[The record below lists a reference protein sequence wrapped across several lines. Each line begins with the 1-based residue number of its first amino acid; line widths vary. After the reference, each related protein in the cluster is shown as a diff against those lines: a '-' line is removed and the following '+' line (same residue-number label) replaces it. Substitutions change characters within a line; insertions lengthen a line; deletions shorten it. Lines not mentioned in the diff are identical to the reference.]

1 MKLPTH
7 STVLLLALGSIV
19 LRADAAFPQPPHRQ
33 QLADKLQK
41 DLQRI
46 ADNAPGVVGL
56 AVVDVTS
63 GQRFGVNDR
72 LVFPQGSAIKI
83 PILIELYRRVDQGE
97 LRLGDRL
104 AVRAADQVGGSGL
117 LRYFSDGGS
126 ELSLGDLAIAMIVLS
141 DNTATNLL
149 IDRLGLE
156 RVSQTMASLDAP
168 ETRLRRRMIRPEDSA
183 SGNENVSTPREAA
196 DLMVRIATCRLPMS
210 AEHCAGVRKILEIPK
225 AGPFRDAIPDAI
237 PVAWKPGGI
246 EGVQTAWGLV
256 PVPGAPYA
264 ISVMVNYGPDDI
276 SATIREVS
284 AAAYRYFLQIART
297 TPHGTRVPIEYLK
310 KGGKE

>member
-1 MKLPTH
+1 
-7 STVLLLALGSIV
+7 
-19 LRADAAFPQPPHRQ
+19 
-33 QLADKLQK
+33 
-41 DLQRI
+41 
-46 ADNAPGVVGL
+46 
-56 AVVDVTS
+56 
-63 GQRFGVNDR
+63 
-72 LVFPQGSAIKI
+72 VFPQGSAIKI

-97 LRLGDRL
+97 LRLGDRV

-126 ELSLGDLAIAMIVLS
+126 ELSLGDLAIAMIALS

-156 RVSQTMASLDAP
+156 RVSQTMAGLDAP

-210 AEHCAGVRKILEIPK
+210 AGHCAGVRKILEIPK

-264 ISVMVNYGPDDI
+264 ISVMVNYGPDDMN
-276 SATIREVS
+276 ATIREIS
-284 AAAYRYFLQIART
+284 AVAYRYFSQIART

-310 KGGKE
+310 EGKKE